1 MHKKRRIV
9 QPACLLLAAA
19 LAAVTAVAA
28 PPPEVVAEIDHLLAF
43 VEGSECLFLRNGDV
57 HEPADAAKH
66 IRRKYDHFKKKIDTT
81 DEFIRRSATG
91 SLMSGRPYKVE
102 CPPGSEVQLT
112 AEWLRAELARY
123 RAGTPSS
130 P

>member
-1 MHKKRRIV
+1 MRTTRKFCHTASV
-9 QPACLLLAAA
+9 LLASVF
-19 LAAVTAVAA
+19 AAVAVAAA

-43 VEGSECLFLRNGDV
+43 VEGSECVFLRNGDA

-81 DEFIRRSATG
+81 DDFIKRSATG
-91 SLMSGRPYKVE
+91 SLMSGKPYQVK
-102 CPPGSEVQLT
+102 CPPGDEVQLT

-123 RAGTPSS
+123 RDRTPSLQ
-130 P
+130 

>member
-1 MHKKRRIV
+1 MHRTSRV
-9 QPACLLLAAA
+9 TQAVCLLLTAAFAAVAAA
-19 LAAVTAVAA
+19 AA
-28 PPPEVVAEIDHLLAF
+28 PPPEVVAEIDHLLMF
-43 VEGSECLFLRNGDV
+43 VEGSECVFLRNGDA